1 MSKLTET
8 FTNIFKIQELRERLI
23 FTAALLIVVR
33 IGSHITLPGVDAALL
48 ADTIR
53 RSSEGSLFGLYDLF
67 VGGAFSNAA
76 VFALGIMP
84 YISSSIVIQLLGAV
98 IPYFQKLQKEGE
110 DGRKKITQYTR
121 YGTVLISMLQASGVV
136 VKLTHTTGQG
146 GLPIVPVEVQGI
158 GFTFST
164 VIILTAGTIFMMWLG
179 EQITERGIGNG
190 ISLIIFIGI
199 VARFP
204 NSILDEYQIV
214 SSGGRNLI
222 VELVIFILMGFIVA
236 GVVLVTQGTRRI
248 PVQYAKRVVGRKVY
262 GGITQYIPMRV
273 NTAGVMPIIFA
284 QSIMFIPQII
294 FSFFPESD
302 FIAELSNNWFGHT
315 SWTYS
320 IVYGLMI
327 VFFTYFYTAIAFNP
341 KDVADTMKKQGGFIP
356 GIRPGPHTAEFV
368 DNILTKITLPGSV
381 FLALVAILPTFMTKM
396 GVTPSFASFFGGT
409 SLLIVVGVALD
420 TLQQVESHLL
430 MRHYDGFMKSGK
442 LRGRRGF

>member
-1 MSKLTET
+1 MSSIAET
-8 FTNIFKIQELRERLI
+8 FTNIFKIQELRERLL
-23 FTAALLIVVR
+23 FTALLLIVVR

-53 RSSEGSLFGLYDLF
+53 RSSENTLFGLYDLF

-76 VFALGIMP
+76 IFALGIMP
-84 YISSSIVIQLLGAV
+84 YISASIVIQLLGAV

-121 YGTVLISMLQASGVV
+121 YGTVLVSLLQASGVV
-136 VKLTHTTGQG
+136 VKLMATDTPAG
-146 GLPIVPVEVQGI
+146 PIVPEAVRGMF
-158 GFTFST
+158 FTIST
-164 VIILTAGTIFMMWLG
+164 MIILTSGTVFMMWLG

-199 VARFP
+199 IARFP
-204 NSILDEYQIV
+204 HAVLDEFQLV
-214 SSGGRNLI
+214 SSGARNLI
-222 VELVIFILMGFIVA
+222 VEIVIFAAMGLIVA
-236 GVVLVTQGTRRI
+236 AVILVTQGTRRI

-262 GGITQYIPMRV
+262 GGVTQYIPLRV

-284 QSIMFIPQII
+284 QAVMFIPQIF
-294 FSFFPESD
+294 FSFFPESEFMQMLQTD
-302 FIAELSNNWFGHT
+302 WFSYD

-320 IVYGLMI
+320 FLYGIII

-341 KDVADTMKKQGGFIP
+341 KDVADNMKRQGGFIP
-356 GIRPGPHTAEFV
+356 GIRPGSHTADFV

-381 FLALVAILPTFMTKM
+381 FLALIAILPTVLIKM
-396 GVTPSFASFFGGT
+396 GITPNFASFFGGT
-409 SLLIVVGVALD
+409 SLLIIVGVALD

-442 LRGRRGF
+442 LRGRRA

>member
-1 MSKLTET
+1 MSKITET
-8 FTNIFKIQELRERLI
+8 FTNILKIQELRERLF
-23 FTAALLIVVR
+23 FTAALLIIVR
-33 IGSHITLPGVDAALL
+33 IGSHVTLPGVDASLL

-53 RSSEGSLFGLYDLF
+53 RSSEGTLFGLYDLF

-84 YISSSIVIQLLGAV
+84 YISASIVIQLLGAV
-98 IPYFQKLQKEGE
+98 VPYFQKLQKEGE

-121 YGTVLISMLQASGVV
+121 YGTVLISMLQSSGVV
-136 VKLTHTTGQG
+136 VKLINTTTPQG
-146 GLPIVPVEVQGI
+146 PIVPLEVQGI
-158 GFTFST
+158 SFALST
-164 VIILTAGTIFMMWLG
+164 VIVLTAGTIFMMWLG

-199 VARFP
+199 IARFP
-204 NSILDEYQIV
+204 EAVLSEFTI
-214 SSGGRNLI
+214 GANLI
-222 VELVIFILMGFIVA
+222 VELVLVALMGVVVG

-262 GGITQYIPMRV
+262 GGVTQYIPLRV

-284 QSIMFIPQII
+284 QAIMFVPQIV
-294 FSFFPESD
+294 FSFFPESE
-302 FIAELSNNWFGHT
+302 FINELNTDWFNYT

-320 IVYGLMI
+320 IIYGLMI

-341 KDVADTMKKQGGFIP
+341 KDVADNMKRQGGFIP
-356 GIRPGPHTAEFV
+356 GIRPGTHTADFI
-368 DNILTKITLPGSV
+368 DNILTKITLPGSI
-381 FLALVAILPTFMTKM
+381 FLAIIAILPTMMIKM
-396 GVTPSFASFFGGT
+396 GVTPNFASFFGGT

-442 LRGRRGF
+442 LRGRR

>member
-8 FTNIFKIQELRERLI
+8 FTNIVKIQELRERLL

-33 IGSHITLPGVDAALL
+33 IGSHITLPGVDASLL

-53 RSSEGSLFGLYDLF
+53 RQSEGTLFGLYDLF

-76 VFALGIMP
+76 IFALGIMP

-136 VKLTHTTGQG
+136 IKLTSTTTAAG
-146 GLPIVPVEVQGI
+146 PIVPVP
-158 GFTFST
+158 GFGFAMST
-164 VIILTAGTIFMMWLG
+164 IIVLTAGTIFMMWLG

-199 VARFP
+199 IARFP
-204 NSILDEYQIV
+204 NSILDEVQLIQ
-214 SSGGRNLI
+214 GGRSLI
-222 VELVIFILMGFIVA
+222 VEIVIFILMGFIVA

-248 PVQYAKRVVGRKVY
+248 PVQYAKRVIGRKVY
-262 GGITQYIPMRV
+262 GGVTQYIPLRV

-284 QSIMFIPQII
+284 QAIMFVPQII
-294 FSFFPESD
+294 FQFFPESE
-302 FIAELSNNWFGHT
+302 FVANLSSNWFSYT

-320 IVYGLMI
+320 FIYGLMI

-356 GIRPGPHTAEFV
+356 GIRPGNHTAEFV

-381 FLALVAILPTFMTKM
+381 FLAIIAILPTLMIKM
-396 GVTPSFASFFGGT
+396 GVTPGFASFFGGT

-442 LRGRRGF
+442 LKGRRG